1 MKHVVSILVRV
12 LSCLCMAASLFML
25 LLSASLI
32 STAVALSLHVSSL
45 ALTVS
50 QLIPA
55 PLSFWGVLASPFGG
69 VFRTD
74 FIIVAIVLFVAAKL
88 LHLLRKAL

>member
-1 MKHVVSILVRV
+1 MKHVVSVLVQI
-12 LSCLCMAASLFML
+12 LSCVCMAASLFML

>member
-1 MKHVVSILVRV
+1 
-12 LSCLCMAASLFML
+12 ML
-25 LLSASLI
+25 LLSASLL
-32 STAVALSLHVSSL
+32 STAVALSLHVSSVAL
-45 ALTVS
+45 AIS
-50 QLIPA
+50 QILPT

-74 FIIVAIVLFVAAKL
+74 FIVVGIALFIAAKL

>member
-1 MKHVVSILVRV
+1 MKRFLSLLVYV
-12 LSCLCMAASLFML
+12 LSCACMAASIFML
-25 LLSASLI
+25 LLTASLL
-32 STAVALSLHVSSL
+32 STAVALTLHVSPVAL
-45 ALTVS
+45 AIS
-50 QLIPA
+50 QLLPA

-74 FIIVAIVLFVAAKL
+74 FVVVGLVFFIAAKL